1 MEEGQSKKG
10 SYDKINMPELKI
22 LRKEELEDKICVIV
36 GTRPGIIKMS
46 PIIRELRKRGI
57 NYFVVHT
64 GQHYSYEMDRKFFE
78 DLNLP
83 ESKYKLDTVK
93 RYQTH
98 GGQTAEMIKG
108 IERALFIEKPKIVLV
123 CGDANTNLAGAIAA
137 RKLQIKVGHV
147 EAGLRS
153 DDWQMPEEH
162 NRVMIDHISELLFA
176 PTEKEKKNLIK
187 DNVKGKI
194 FVVGNTVVDAIYQ
207 NLEIAKAM
215 DSILNKLG
223 LNSDGYFLLTL
234 HREENVDY
242 EENLKKVLNSLEMII
257 EEYDKQII
265 FPIHP
270 RTRKR
275 LKEFGLKE
283 KAESIEK
290 LKLIPPLG
298 YLDFLMLLANAQLV
312 LTDSGGIQEESCVL
326 RVPCITLRKST
337 ERPET
342 VKAGANFVAGLEAK
356 DILRG
361 LSEMLERERNW
372 GNPFGDG
379 VAGEKIVKISM
390 GEISK

>member
-1 MEEGQSKKG
+1 MS
-10 SYDKINMPELKI
+10 MPELKI
-22 LRKEELEDKICVIV
+22 LRREELGDKICVVV

-46 PIIRELRKRGI
+46 PIIRALGERRI

-78 DLNLP
+78 DLNLSKP
-83 ESKYKLDTVK
+83 KYKLDTVK

-137 RKLQIKVGHV
+137 RKLQIMVGHV

-176 PTEKEKKNLIK
+176 PTEKEKENLIK

-194 FVVGNTVVDAIYQ
+194 FVVGNTIVDAIYQ
-207 NLEIAKAM
+207 NLEIAKAK
-215 DSILNKLG
+215 DSILDV
-223 LNSDGYFLLTL
+223 LNLKSNGYFLLTL

-242 EENLKKVLNSLEMII
+242 KENLEIVLNSLEII
-257 EEYDKQII
+257 TEEYGMQII

-275 LKEFGLKE
+275 LMEFGLKE
-283 KAESIEK
+283 KAESIKK
-290 LKLIPPLG
+290 LKLIDPLG
-298 YLDFLMLLANAQLV
+298 YLDFLMLLENSQLV

-342 VKAGANFVAGLEAK
+342 VKVGANFVAGLKAK
-356 DILRG
+356 DILKG

-372 GNPFGDG
+372 ENPFGDG
-379 VAGEKIVKISM
+379 QTGRRIV
-390 GEISK
+390 EITKEEVETYA